1 MTAVEQSIGL
11 LPVAIL
17 LALMLIGWALI
28 KYGERRGRR
37 NAPSILPVPPRT
49 PKGFG
54 DSYIMPMPQVR
65 TIDVRERTFYDF
77 EEVVG

>member
-17 LALMLIGWALI
+17 VALMLAGNAIYR
-28 KYGERRGRR
+28 YGERRGRR
-37 NAPSILPVPPRT
+37 NAPSILPVPPPPARYGT
-49 PKGFG
+49 P
-54 DSYIMPMPQVR
+54 YIKPLPQVR